1 MYGASQLLT
10 GDRRNIMKRRDR
22 VTMPRFNAVELMNDN
37 RSVMGLNLLH
47 WWDERGSL
55 EAAMTPLLD
64 LIERGVIQP
73 VVSETFPFER
83 AADAH
88 RYIQERRNVGK
99 VVLTP
104 S

>member
-1 MYGASQLLT
+1 LT
-10 GDRRNIMKRRDR
+10 GDRRNVLKAVRAVAR
-22 VTMPRFNAVELMNDN
+22 MPRFNAIKLMNQN

-55 EAAMTPLLD
+55 ADVTHPLVE
-64 LIERGVIQP
+64 LIDRGVVRP
-73 VVSETFPFER
+73 VVAEVFPFER

-99 VVLTP
+99 VVLIP
-104 S
+104 

>member
-1 MYGASQLLT
+1 
-10 GDRRNIMKRRDR
+10 
-22 VTMPRFNAVELMNDN
+22 MPRFNAIKLMNEN

-55 EAAMTPLLD
+55 EEVMESLVDLL
-64 LIERGVIQP
+64 ERGVIKP
-73 VVSETFPFER
+73 VVAETFPFER

-104 S
+104 